1 MYKTLPTNRRS
12 LPLKVSSSI
21 FANAW
26 KICVTN
32 KQSDLTDI
40 LDMMKPVFAHWEK
53 LLTRQAIEDDIN
65 FLTMC
70 RMLDPDPQKALFKI
84 KQWVMWAEN
93 TSSIEEELCLIFIE
107 RIRRIRYIPSLA
119 SDKMIE
125 YVVSKDYKLG
135 LHHHIRAINRLK
147 MRDALYYSEQ
157 LEDDD
162 FTIEV
167 TFPDFFLIKKIQSND
182 WNSYL
187 FHLISEGYS
196 TIERSELTKLHRRNL
211 YKEEQKIC
219 HLVKLKQ

>member
-1 MYKTLPTNRRS
+1 
-12 LPLKVSSSI
+12 
-21 FANAW
+21 
-26 KICVTN
+26 
-32 KQSDLTDI
+32 
-40 LDMMKPVFAHWEK
+40 
-53 LLTRQAIEDDIN
+53 
-65 FLTMC
+65 
-70 RMLDPDPQKALFKI
+70 
-84 KQWVMWAEN
+84 
-93 TSSIEEELCLIFIE
+93 
-107 RIRRIRYIPSLA
+107 
-119 SDKMIE
+119 MIE

-167 TFPDFFLIKKIQSND
+167 IFPDFFLIKKIQSND

-211 YKEEQKIC
+211 YKEEQKLC